1 MVLRKLK
8 NNFLLNEVNGKMSA
22 TSDLIKNASKCP
34 ECGGDI
40 IVIEGSGDTV
50 CNQCGLILE
59 EKSVDFSH
67 AGRRSFNEQEKKN
80 RDHVGSPI
88 SIMVPDISLTTTI
101 NRSEIKNPD
110 LKRAAKWDTRITWQ
124 KRNLLIA
131 TTELKRISSNLNVP
145 DYIMKEA
152 MRLYKIA
159 FSRKLLRGRSINGM
173 VAACL
178 YYALRKEKIPIT
190 FQEILDE
197 SAENENDVKRCY
209 SALIKELKLK
219 IPSREPSNLIP
230 RFASKLGVPAEVE
243 QLAIKITKEFIKRFG
258 ISGKD
263 PRGLVAAA
271 LYLAGK
277 IKHVDLT
284 QNEIATLIGIT
295 EVTLRSRC
303 KEIKKKLNIFI

>member
-1 MVLRKLK
+1 
-8 NNFLLNEVNGKMSA
+8 
-22 TSDLIKNASKCP
+22 
-34 ECGGDI
+34 
-40 IVIEGSGDTV
+40 
-50 CNQCGLILE
+50 
-59 EKSVDFSH
+59 
-67 AGRRSFNEQEKKN
+67 
-80 RDHVGSPI
+80 
-88 SIMVPDISLTTTI
+88 ISLTTTI
-101 NRSEIKNPD
+101 NRNEIKNPD
-110 LKRAAKWDTRITWQ
+110 LKRATKWDTRITWQ

-178 YYALRKEKIPIT
+178 YYALLKEKIPIT

-197 SAENENDVKRCY
+197 SAENEKDIKRCY
-209 SALIKELKLK
+209 SVLVKELKLK
-219 IPSREPSNLIP
+219 LPSRDPSNLIP
-230 RFASKLGVPAEVE
+230 RFASKLGVSAEIE
-243 QLAIKITKEFIKRFG
+243 QLAVKITREFIKRFG

-263 PRGLVAAA
+263 PRGIVAAV

-277 IKHVDLT
+277 IKQVELT

-303 KEIKKKLNIFI
+303 KEIKKKLNITV